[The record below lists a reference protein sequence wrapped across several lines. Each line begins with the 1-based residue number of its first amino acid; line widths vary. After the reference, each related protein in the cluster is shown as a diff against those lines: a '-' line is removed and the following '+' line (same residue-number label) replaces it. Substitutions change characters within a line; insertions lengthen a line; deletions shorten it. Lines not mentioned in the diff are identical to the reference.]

1 MDYAV
6 LCRPRML
13 SVRDEALTGRN
24 RYFST
29 ENQREIFTSKLA
41 LWYPV
46 GKDTGHFIDAVGS
59 LVERQRRP
67 LSRFLKPLSMT
78 LSNLPR
84 AVLRHPAARNILI
97 SRHKE
102 DRPITPLLYTYA
114 CHVVCGRELR
124 TAAIPNKAASISRPE
139 ESRFLISHF
148 FHYFMSSL

>member
-78 LSNLPR
+78 L
-84 AVLRHPAARNILI
+84 
-97 SRHKE
+97 K